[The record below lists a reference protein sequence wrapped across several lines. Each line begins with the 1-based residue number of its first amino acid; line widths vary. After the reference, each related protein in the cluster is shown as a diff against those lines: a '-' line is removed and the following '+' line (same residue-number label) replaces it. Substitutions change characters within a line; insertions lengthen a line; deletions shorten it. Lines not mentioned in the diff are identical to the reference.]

1 MMVKF
6 TMRKS
11 ARGYNR
17 RGPLFA
23 ARTVGKRTYR
33 VDVPWHSLSFTPD
46 SKGKPFW
53 SLRGIVENNRA
64 PRTQVLHVTHAVKD

>member
-11 ARGYNR
+11 ARGYNK

-23 ARTVGKRTYR
+23 ARTYR

-46 SKGKPFW
+46 SNGKPFW
-53 SLRGIVENNRA
+53 SMRGIIENNRA
-64 PRTQVLHVTHAVKD
+64 PRTQVVHTR

>member
-11 ARGYNR
+11 ARGYNK

-23 ARTVGKRTYR
+23 ARVVGKRTFR
-33 VDVPWHSLSFTPD
+33 VDVPWHSLSLTRD

-64 PRTQVLHVTHAVKD
+64 PRTRVVNA

>member
-11 ARGYNR
+11 ARGYNK

-33 VDVPWHSLSFTPD
+33 VDVPWLRLSFTPD
-46 SKGKPFW
+46 SNVKPFW
-53 SLRGIVENNRA
+53 SMRGIIENNRA
-64 PRTQVLHVTHAVKD
+64 PRTQVVHTR

>member
-11 ARGYNR
+11 ARDYNK

-33 VDVPWHSLSFTPD
+33 VDVPWPSLS
-46 SKGKPFW
+46 
-53 SLRGIVENNRA
+53 V
-64 PRTQVLHVTHAVKD
+64 